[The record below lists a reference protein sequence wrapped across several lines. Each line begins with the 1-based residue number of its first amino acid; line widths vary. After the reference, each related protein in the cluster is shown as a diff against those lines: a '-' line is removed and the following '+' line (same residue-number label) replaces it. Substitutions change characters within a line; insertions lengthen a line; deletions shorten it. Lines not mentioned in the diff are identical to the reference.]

1 MMDRLTSMQV
11 FVKVVE
17 AGTLTAAGISLG
29 LSSQMVGKHLRFL
42 EERTGAR
49 LLHRTTRRQSLTEI
63 GSAYYERCKL
73 VLAEADAADAIAQN
87 LRATPRGKL
96 RINAPLSFGAH
107 SLTPALIRYMQR
119 YPEVSVDLS
128 LTDRVVDLAEE
139 GYDAVIRISPLKDSG
154 LIARALRPYQ
164 LIACASPA
172 YLAARGTPQVPA
184 DLADH
189 ECLGFAYWAAPPLF
203 DWEFIGPSGIERVT
217 VRSQFLTNNGQAL
230 RQAALSGFGIT
241 LQAEDLL
248 REDIANGRLVR
259 ILPGYEGPTR
269 PMHIVFMPD
278 RSPTPKLRSF
288 VDFIV
293 AEFG

>member
-1 MMDRLTSMQV
+1 MDRLASMEV
-11 FVKVVE
+11 FVRTVE
-17 AGTLTAAGISLG
+17 AGSLTAAGIGLG

-73 VLAEADAADAIAQN
+73 VLAEAEAADAIAQN

-107 SLTPALIRYMQR
+107 SLTPALTRYMQR
-119 YPEVSVDLS
+119 FPEVSVELT

-154 LIARALRPYQ
+154 LIARALKPYQ
-164 LIACASPA
+164 LIACAAPA
-172 YLAARGTPQVPA
+172 YLAERGTPQVPA
-184 DLADH
+184 DLAGH

-203 DWEFIGPSGIERVT
+203 DWEFTGPSGSERVT
-217 VRSQFLTNNGQAL
+217 VRSQFLVNNGQAL

-241 LQAEDLL
+241 LQAEDML
-248 REDIANGRLVR
+248 REDIASGRLVQV
-259 ILPGYEGPTR
+259 LSNYGAPTR

-278 RSPTPKLRSF
+278 RRPTPKLRSF

>member
-1 MMDRLTSMQV
+1 MDRLTSMQV

>member
-1 MMDRLTSMQV
+1 MDRLASMEV
-11 FVKVVE
+11 FVRVVE
-17 AGTLTAAGISLG
+17 AGSLTAAGISLG

-73 VLAEADAADAIAQN
+73 VLAEAEAADAVAQN

-154 LIARALRPYQ
+154 LIARALKPYQ

-172 YLAARGTPQVPA
+172 YLAQRGTPQVPA
-184 DLADH
+184 DLASH

-203 DWEFIGPSGIERVT
+203 DWEFTGPSGTERVS
-217 VRSQFLTNNGQAL
+217 VRSQFLVNNGQAL

-241 LQAEDLL
+241 LQAEDML
-248 REDIANGRLVR
+248 REDLASGRLVQV
-259 ILPGYEGPTR
+259 LPSYAAPTR

-278 RSPTPKLRSF
+278 RRPTPKLRSF
-288 VDFIV
+288 VDFVV

>member
-17 AGTLTAAGISLG
+17 AGSLTAAGISLG

-63 GSAYYERCKL
+63 GTAYYERCKL
-73 VLAEADAADAIAQN
+73 VLAEAKAADAVAQN

-107 SLTPALIRYMQR
+107 SLTPALIRYMQL
-119 YPEVSVDLS
+119 YSEVSVDLS
-128 LTDRVVDLAEE
+128 LTDRVIDLAEE

-154 LIARALRPYQ
+154 LIARALKPYQ
-164 LIACASPA
+164 LIACAAPA
-172 YLAARGTPQVPA
+172 YLAERGMPQVPA
-184 DLADH
+184 DLAGH

-203 DWEFIGPSGIERVT
+203 DWEFTGPSGKENVT

-241 LQAEDLL
+241 LQAGDLL
-248 REDIANGRLVR
+248 REDIASGRLVQV
-259 ILPGYEGPTR
+259 LPGYQGPQR

-278 RSPTPKLRSF
+278 RHPTPKLRSF
-288 VDFIV
+288 VDFVV